1 VVGGSPRGVGGLQPA
16 IAKIEFSPQRRDIPC
31 REPVFPMT
39 VAEITPPR
47 MPADLEAIKA
57 LFGEYAQS
65 LGFSLDYQDFDAELA
80 GLPGKY
86 APPDGALLLA
96 RVDGEAAGTVAL
108 RKLDS
113 GICEMKR
120 LYVRPPFR
128 GRRMADGRS
137 IGRALAEVIVAIGRE
152 RGYQRLR
159 LDTIGGKMRQALS
172 LYRSMGFVEI
182 PPYYAS
188 PIPDTAYLE
197 LVL

>member
-1 VVGGSPRGVGGLQPA
+1 MISA
-16 IAKIEFSPQRRDIPC
+16 PC
-31 REPVFPMT
+31 T
-39 VAEITPPR
+39 S
-47 MPADLEAIKA
+47 ADYDAIKT
-57 LFGEYAQS
+57 LFREYAES
-65 LGFSLDYQDFDAELA
+65 LGFSLAYQDFDKELA
-80 GLPGKY
+80 DFPGKY
-86 APPDGALLLA
+86 AAPEGALLLA
-96 RVDGEAAGTVAL
+96 RVGDETAGTVAL
-108 RKLDS
+108 RRLDA

-120 LYVRPPFR
+120 LYVKPQFR
-128 GRRMADGRS
+128 GRRTADDRS
-137 IGRALAEVIVAIGRE
+137 IGRALAEDIVAVGRE

>member
-1 VVGGSPRGVGGLQPA
+1 MTTPV
-16 IAKIEFSPQRRDIPC
+16 EIP
-31 REPVFPMT
+31 V
-39 VAEITPPR
+39 EITAPR
-47 MPADLEAIKA
+47 DASDLEAIKA
-57 LFGEYAQS
+57 LFREYARS
-65 LGFSLDYQDFDAELA
+65 LGFSLAYQDFDKELA
-80 GLPGKY
+80 DFPGKY
-86 APPDGALLLA
+86 AAPAGALLLA
-96 RVDGEAAGTVAL
+96 TVGGAAAGTVAL
-108 RKLDS
+108 RKLDD

-120 LYVRPPFR
+120 LYVKPEYR
-128 GRRMADGRS
+128 GRRTADGRS
-137 IGRALAEVIVAIGRE
+137 IGRALAEYIVAIGRE

>member
-1 VVGGSPRGVGGLQPA
+1 
-16 IAKIEFSPQRRDIPC
+16 
-31 REPVFPMT
+31 MT
-39 VAEITPPR
+39 VATAAATISAPR
-47 MPADLEAIKA
+47 SPADHDAIKA
-57 LFGEYAQS
+57 LFREYAES
-65 LGFSLDYQDFDAELA
+65 LGFSLAYQDFDKELA
-80 GLPGKY
+80 DFPGKY
-86 APPDGALLLA
+86 AAPEGALLLA
-96 RVDGEAAGTVAL
+96 RVGDETAGTVAL
-108 RKLDS
+108 RRLDA

-120 LYVRPPFR
+120 LYVKPQFR
-128 GRRMADGRS
+128 GRRTADDRS
-137 IGRALAEVIVAIGRE
+137 IGRALAEDIVAVGRE

>member
-1 VVGGSPRGVGGLQPA
+1 
-16 IAKIEFSPQRRDIPC
+16 
-31 REPVFPMT
+31 MT
-39 VAEITPPR
+39 VVTISAPRTPS
-47 MPADLEAIKA
+47 DHDAIKA
-57 LFGEYAQS
+57 LFREYAES
-65 LGFSLDYQDFDAELA
+65 LGFSLAYQDFDKELA
-80 GLPGKY
+80 DFPGKY
-86 APPDGALLLA
+86 AAPDGALLLA
-96 RVDGEAAGTVAL
+96 RVGDEAAGTVAL
-108 RKLDS
+108 RKLDT

-120 LYVRPPFR
+120 LYVKPAFR
-128 GRRMADGRS
+128 GRRTADGRS
-137 IGRALAEVIVAIGRE
+137 IGRALAEDIVAIGRE